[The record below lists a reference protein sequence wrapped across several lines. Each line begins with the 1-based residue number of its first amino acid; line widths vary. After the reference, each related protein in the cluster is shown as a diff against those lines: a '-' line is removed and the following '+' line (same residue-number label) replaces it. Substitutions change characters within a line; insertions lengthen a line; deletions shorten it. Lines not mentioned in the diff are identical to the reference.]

1 VSAETTSKAF
11 FEGKLRENLK
21 PEITFLVE
29 SFVLSAF
36 LFIFAAGFPVPP
48 GVAARYNGLPSF

>member
-1 VSAETTSKAF
+1 
-11 FEGKLRENLK
+11 LRKNLK

-36 LFIFAAGFPVPP
+36 LFIFAAGFSVLS